1 MEIKIIKITD
11 KNYPESLKN
20 IFDPPKILYVM
31 DSGRPTDAAGV
42 ARMTGK
48 AVGVVGTRNMSE
60 TGKNNTEK
68 IVKELVK
75 ENYTIISGMAIGID
89 AVAHWTA
96 INNNGKTIAVLGA
109 GVDIIYPPQNRELY
123 YKIIESGGAI
133 ISEIKPGK
141 LSPHSYFPA
150 RNRII
155 SGLSESVIVV
165 EAQLKSG
172 ALITARL
179 ALDQGR
185 NVFAVPGTPGC
196 DYLLDSGAGIL
207 SGINL

>member
-1 MEIKIIKITD
+1 MEIKIVKITD
-11 KNYPESLKN
+11 EDYPKGLKN
-20 IFDPPKILYVM
+20 IFDPPEKLYVM
-31 DSGRPTDAAGV
+31 
-42 ARMTGK
+42 GK
-48 AVGVVGTRNMSE
+48 LGEMRGVGVVGNRNMTE
-60 TGKNNTEK
+60 KGKIATEK

-75 ENYTIISGMAIGID
+75 DGFAIVSGMAIGID

-96 INNNGKTIAVLGA
+96 INNGGKTIAVLGC
-109 GVDIIYPPQNRELY
+109 GVDIIYPPENKDLY
-123 YKIIESGGAI
+123 FKIIESGGAI
-133 ISEIKPGK
+133 ISEIPPQKFV
-141 LSPHSYFPA
+141 SRQSFPA

-185 NVFAVPGTPGC
+185 DVIAVPGSPGC
-196 DYLLDSGAGIL
+196 DYLLNEGATEIFL
-207 SGINL
+207 PR

>member
-1 MEIKIIKITD
+1 MPEIKIVKISD
-11 KNYPESLKN
+11 ENYPESLKN

-31 DSGRPTDAAGV
+31 DSGSAAG
-42 ARMTGK
+42 MTDR

-60 TGKNNTEK
+60 RGRINTEK

-75 ENYTIISGMAIGID
+75 EGYTIVSGMALGVD

-96 INNNGKTIAVLGA
+96 INNKGKTIAVLGA

-123 YKIIESGGAI
+123 FKIIDSGGAI
-133 ISEIKPGK
+133 ISEIPLGK
-141 LSPHSYFPA
+141 TVLKNLFAA

-155 SGLSESVIVV
+155 SGLCESVIVT
-165 EAQLKSG
+165 EAQIKSG
-172 ALITARL
+172 SLITARM
-179 ALDQGR
+179 ALDQGKD
-185 NVFAVPGTPGC
+185 VFCVPGSPGC